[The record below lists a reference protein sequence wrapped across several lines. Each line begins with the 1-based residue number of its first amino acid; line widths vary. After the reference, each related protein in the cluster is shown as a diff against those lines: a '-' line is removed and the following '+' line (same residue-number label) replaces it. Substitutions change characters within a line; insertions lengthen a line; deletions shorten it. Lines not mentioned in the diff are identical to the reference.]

1 MKLKR
6 IFKWSARAILVA
18 LVLGFLVGFIAYW
31 RSTNDC
37 DRKTALVNPMKA
49 IVYCEYGGPEVLTLV
64 DVEKPVP
71 NDDQVLI
78 KVRAASLNFID
89 PGLMRGP
96 WPLRLMSGLRKP
108 EKTGLGNDVAGT
120 VEAVGKNVTQFKA
133 GDEVF
138 GVARPSLAEYACGRE
153 RGLVIKPANVT
164 FEQAGAVA
172 WAGFTALQGLR
183 QGNIQPGQKVLIN
196 GATGG
201 VGTLAV
207 QIAKSFGAEVTGVCS
222 TGKVDLVR
230 SIGADHVI
238 DYTKEDF
245 TKSGQRY
252 DVVLDNVGTQPLL
265 GFTRVLN
272 PKGKYVLI
280 GGGGPNDAGWIGPL
294 ARPIKAMG
302 LSPFVSQQMGMM
314 FADLNKK
321 DLTVLA
327 DLMQAGKVTPV
338 IDRTYPLSQLADAI
352 RYLEQGHAR
361 GKVVITLKDTNETS
375 PVSAN
380 VAAGSVS
387 RTGPVLLVV
396 EFIAVV
402 IGVTI
407 VPIIVAFALNRR
419 FQQRSPG
426 KRPYRWGYY
435 FGILSFIGAIGL
447 ANVFGSGVSA
457 VIVCGL
463 IYAILAWFFA
473 QRHHW
478 AWVTLTIFSF
488 NPVAWIINSIYL
500 WKRWAED
507 SVATAT

>member
-6 IFKWSARAILVA
+6 IFKWSACVILVA

-89 PGLMRGP
+89 PGVMRGP

-138 GVARPSLAEYACGRE
+138 GVARPSLAEYACARE

-201 VGTLAV
+201 VGTFAV
-207 QIAKSFGAEVTGVCS
+207 QIAKSFGADVTGVCS
-222 TGKVDLVR
+222 TGKMNLVR

-245 TKSGQRY
+245 TKGDQRY
-252 DVVLDNVGTQPLL
+252 DVIFDNVNNHSFADRQ
-265 GFTRVLN
+265 RVLTPN
-272 PKGKYVLI
+272 GICILAGI
-280 GGGGPNDAGWIGPL
+280 GGAGLHEGQLMRI
-294 ARPIKAMG
+294 ARVLKANL
-302 LSPFVSQQMGMM
+302 LSRFTDQKFVKYGTTT
-314 FADLNKK
+314 NKE
-321 DLTVLA
+321 DLTLLSN
-327 DLMQAGKVTPV
+327 LMKTGKVTPV
-338 IDRTYPLSQLADAI
+338 IDRTYKLSEIAEAM
-352 RYLEQGHAR
+352 RYFEEGHAR
-361 GKVVITLKDTNETS
+361 GKVIIT
-375 PVSAN
+375 
-380 VAAGSVS
+380 
-387 RTGPVLLVV
+387 V
-396 EFIAVV
+396 EQD
-402 IGVTI
+402 
-407 VPIIVAFALNRR
+407 N
-419 FQQRSPG
+419 
-426 KRPYRWGYY
+426 KR
-435 FGILSFIGAIGL
+435 
-447 ANVFGSGVSA
+447 
-457 VIVCGL
+457 
-463 IYAILAWFFA
+463 
-473 QRHHW
+473 
-478 AWVTLTIFSF
+478 
-488 NPVAWIINSIYL
+488 
-500 WKRWAED
+500 
-507 SVATAT
+507 